1 MQIRRAIPGLAAYM
15 GLAALLLMTGSLS
28 SAQAQVPAF
37 RFGGEQFVQKF
48 DVKGIAPNRQV
59 EFGLS
64 NETLEGWTRLVAL
77 SSLHPDRQMTRAVP
91 RRFWPTSF
99 ASATRARSTG

>member
-1 MQIRRAIPGLAAYM
+1 MRQIRRAIPRLAAYM
-15 GLAALLLMTGSLS
+15 GLAAFLLMTGSLS
-28 SAQAQVPAF
+28 SAQGSRTF

-64 NETLEGWTRLVAL
+64 NETLEGWTRLVTL
-77 SSLHPDRQMTRAVP
+77 SSLHPDRQ
-91 RRFWPTSF
+91 
-99 ASATRARSTG
+99 